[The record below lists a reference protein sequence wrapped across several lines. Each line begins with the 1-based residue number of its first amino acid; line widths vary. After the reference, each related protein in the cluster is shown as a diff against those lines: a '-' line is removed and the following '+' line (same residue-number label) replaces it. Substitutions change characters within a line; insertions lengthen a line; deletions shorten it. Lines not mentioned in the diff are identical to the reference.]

1 MDLVASSR
9 EPSVFRASQVT
20 SLCNEHAHCCAIF
33 LVKIAWCLLSMISVH
48 VQFKCEAFF
57 RVARVHVSRQPLDA
71 DISIA
76 CSLPPLGCPGT
87 AAVTVHVVS
96 TRKCV
101 WTRKLPPPASDH
113 NRHEHLGPHR
123 EVEHFL
129 RDRHLV
135 NGCQR
140 HVGLLP
146 SRSWVSQSRRQ
157 KLPLRT
163 EGSAVTVAFRET
175 TIFVSSV
182 FTHMA

>member
-1 MDLVASSR
+1 MVLAEYDLSACAVQNAKLSSESPGSTSLVSR
-9 EPSVFRASQVT
+9 WTPTYPLRARYLPLDVLELQPFQFMLFPLASVFGPGSCRRRHQTTTAT
-20 SLCNEHAHCCAIF
+20 SIF
-33 LVKIAWCLLSMISVH
+33 TK
-48 VQFKCEAFF
+48 
-57 RVARVHVSRQPLDA
+57 
-71 DISIA
+71 
-76 CSLPPLGCPGT
+76 T
-87 AAVTVHVVS
+87 
-96 TRKCV
+96 TRH
-101 WTRKLPPPASDH
+101 R
-113 NRHEHLGPHR
+113 GPHR

-146 SRSWVSQSRRQ
+146 SRSWVSQSTRQ

-182 FTHMA
+182 FTHVA